1 MVMVLVGGLDDG
13 VEESLADP
21 ESSDDPMTFDKLAS
35 WIPDGTDLENRD
47 GTGSLDGAGD
57 EWKVGPA

>member
-1 MVMVLVGGLDDG
+1 MVITLDGGLEAG
-13 VEESLADP
+13 VDESLADP
-21 ESSDDPMTFDKLAS
+21 ESSDDPIICGKLVS
-35 WIPDGTDLENRD
+35 WMFDGTDLENSD